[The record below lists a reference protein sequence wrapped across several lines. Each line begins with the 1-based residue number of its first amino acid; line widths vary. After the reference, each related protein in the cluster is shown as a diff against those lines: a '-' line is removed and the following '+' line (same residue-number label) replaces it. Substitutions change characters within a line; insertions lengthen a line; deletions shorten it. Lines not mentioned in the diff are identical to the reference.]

1 MTIYKNHKGNL
12 YRVLQDQVDSVLMGL
27 ADKLGKTPAAF
38 TATHTETKEEIEVF
52 ATQTRLLEIPFYTV
66 DEQHS
71 KNGGLVLYEDLEGKK
86 WVRPYRMFHESFFKD
101 GKFIKRYEKM
111 KQEEM
116 FEMMRKHPYVFKQT

>member
-27 ADKLGKTPAAF
+27 ADKLGKTPAF